1 MKKYN
6 LIAAAVFA
14 LIGMGM
20 IVTIRGFEYNGL
32 SEIGAGFWPRVLG
45 VLMILLSAAYAV
57 ETLCDKEEPVVIDF
71 KSEGLRRVY
80 GMCGILLGFA
90 VLIKVLGFFCGA
102 AFFIP
107 SCMWVFGERSKKK
120 VFVITAGVVLFV
132 YVVFVAL
139 LQIGLPRGFLM

>member
-107 SCMWVFGERSKKK
+107 SCMWVFGERNKKK

>member
-71 KSEGLRRVY
+71 KSE
-80 GMCGILLGFA
+80 
-90 VLIKVLGFFCGA
+90 
-102 AFFIP
+102 
-107 SCMWVFGERSKKK
+107 
-120 VFVITAGVVLFV
+120 
-132 YVVFVAL
+132 AL
-139 LQIGLPRGFLM
+139 PH